1 MTNKLP
7 DPKRGDECADDSGP
21 IRCMA
26 VADGY
31 VMARRPGCVPF
42 ILTVKDWTRKAA
54 MQPVPAGMQIASI
67 VRDGSTDTLNN

>member
-7 DPKRGDECADDSGP
+7 KPKRGDEYADGSGP

-26 VADGY
+26 VSDSY

-42 ILTVKDWTRKAA
+42 ILTTKGWMRNAA
-54 MQPVPAGMQIASI
+54 MLPVAAGSRSQ
-67 VRDGSTDTLNN
+67 GSTDMINN